1 MLPTK
6 STSNKKYIYKKKK
19 QKNGPELIK
28 HVELEHHG
36 GIKKKWFS
44 REFSSF

>member
-6 STSNKKYIYKKKK
+6 STSNKKYIYIKK

-36 GIKKKWFS
+36 GIKKK
-44 REFSSF
+44 

>member
-19 QKNGPELIK
+19 TE
-28 HVELEHHG
+28 EWAR
-36 GIKKKWFS
+36 IKKTC
-44 REFSSF
+44 